1 MADRAK
7 GGRGDG
13 GAARGDA
20 GAARPDAGGDPP
32 RQRES
37 APRAVAARVLARVW
51 GSDAFASAA
60 LDAELRRAPAM
71 DPRDVGLATE
81 LVYGVLR
88 AQGALEVRIAEFAA
102 KGRWTADPLVRA
114 HVLMGAYSLCFLDRV
129 PPFAAVSEAV
139 DGAQAAG
146 GPRVG
151 AFANAVLRKLA
162 TAVEAGGRPPLAGA
176 VVASAPGWL
185 RGALRRSLGRAAA
198 EAFLS
203 AGPVPP
209 PTGLCLAP
217 GEDRDAWLEALRAA
231 APSASF
237 EAGRVSP
244 RAIVARGAG
253 DLRRLP
259 GFGAAWIG
267 QEEGAQALAL
277 ALGARPGE
285 RVLDACA
292 GRGNKSWLLSRA
304 VLPGGAVDAADLY
317 PAKLSQLRAALSAP
331 PASSESAGAEG
342 AEGAGA
348 EAGDALAGD
357 ALAGDALAGG
367 ALAGAGGGG
376 LARAAAFVR
385 ETYAVDWT
393 VGAGDVPEGYDRVLV
408 DAPCSGVGT
417 LRRRPEITL
426 RREADDLPRLAD
438 LQVAIARRAA
448 TRARDGGRL
457 VFAVCSVLREECE
470 AVAARLA
477 ATAEDDLGV
486 RLEPAPFDAEIAREL
501 AAGSDAFRL
510 LPHVHG
516 TDGYFAAMFVVR
528 R

>member
-1 MADRAK
+1 MADRAE
-7 GGRGDG
+7 GDG
-13 GAARGDA
+13 RDGRDGRDARDGRDGRDARDAASA
-20 GAARPDAGGDPP
+20 AARP
-32 RQRES
+32 RES

-60 LDAELRRAPAM
+60 LDAELRRAQAL
-71 DPRDVGLATE
+71 DPRDAGLATE

-88 AQGALEVRIAEFAA
+88 AQAALEARIAEFAA
-102 KGRWTADPLVRA
+102 KGRWTTDPLVRA

-129 PPFAAVSEAV
+129 PAFAAVSEAV

-162 TAVEAGGRPPLAGA
+162 AAVESSGRPPLAGA

-217 GEDRDAWLEALRAA
+217 GEDRDAWLEALRGA
-231 APSASF
+231 APAGSF

-259 GFGAAWIG
+259 GFGVAWIG

-277 ALGARPGE
+277 TLGALPGE

-317 PAKLSQLRAALSAP
+317 PAKLSQLREALSAP

-342 AEGAGA
+342 GG
-348 EAGDALAGD
+348 
-357 ALAGDALAGG
+357 ALAGG
-367 ALAGAGGGG
+367 ALAGAG
-376 LARAAAFVR
+376 LARAAAFVG

-417 LRRRPEITL
+417 LRRRPEIAL

-477 ATAEDDLGV
+477 APAEDDLGV

-501 AAGSDAFRL
+501 SGGGDAFRL

>member
-7 GGRGDG
+7 GDGGDG
-13 GAARGDA
+13 G
-20 GAARPDAGGDPP
+20 GAAPRP
-32 RQRES
+32 RES

-60 LDAELRRAPAM
+60 LDAELRRAPAL

-88 AQGALEVRIAEFAA
+88 VQAALEARIAEFAA
-102 KGRWTADPLVRA
+102 KSRWTADPLVRA

-129 PPFAAVSEAV
+129 PSFAAVSEAV

-162 TAVEAGGRPPLAGA
+162 AAVDAGGRPPLSGA

-217 GEDRDAWLEALRAA
+217 GEDRGAWLEALRGA
-231 APSASF
+231 APAASF

-244 RAIVARGAG
+244 AAIVARGAG

-259 GFGAAWIG
+259 GFGAAWLG

-317 PAKLSQLRAALSAP
+317 PAKLSQLRATLSAP
-331 PASSESAGAEG
+331 PASSEGAADAGGAG

-348 EAGDALAGD
+348 EAGSAQVGD
-357 ALAGDALAGG
+357 AP
-367 ALAGAGGGG
+367 AGGG
-376 LARAAAFVR
+376 LSRAAAFVR

-417 LRRRPEITL
+417 LRRRPEIAL

-477 ATAEDDLGV
+477 GPAEDDLGV

-501 AAGSDAFRL
+501 AGGGDAFRL

>member
-1 MADRAK
+1 MADRDQGGGRD
-7 GGRGDG
+7 GGRG
-13 GAARGDA
+13 
-20 GAARPDAGGDPP
+20 ARPPHP
-32 RQRES
+32 TES

-51 GSDAFASAA
+51 GSEAFASAA
-60 LDAELRRAPAM
+60 LDAELRRAPAL

-88 AQGALEVRIAEFAA
+88 VQAALEARIAEFAA
-102 KGRWTADPLVRA
+102 KSRWTTDPLVRA
-114 HVLMGAYSLCFLDRV
+114 HVLMGAYSLCFLDRI
-129 PPFAAVSEAV
+129 PSFAAVSEAV

-151 AFANAVLRKLA
+151 AFTNAVLRRLA
-162 TAVEAGGRPPLAGA
+162 AAVESGGRSPLASA

-231 APSASF
+231 APTATF
-237 EAGRVSP
+237 EAGRVSKT
-244 RAIVARGAG
+244 AIVARGAG

-267 QEEGAQALAL
+267 QEEGAQALAF

-285 RVLDACA
+285 AVLDACS
-292 GRGNKSWLLSRA
+292 GRGNKSWILSRA

-317 PAKLSQLRAALSAP
+317 PAKLSQLRAALGAP
-331 PASSESAGAEG
+331 PSTAEGTGAED
-342 AEGAGA
+342 AGA
-348 EAGDALAGD
+348 EAGDAQ
-357 ALAGDALAGG
+357 
-367 ALAGAGGGG
+367 AGARDG
-376 LARAAAFVR
+376 LGRAAATVR

-417 LRRRPEITL
+417 LRRRPEIAL
-426 RREADDLPRLAD
+426 QREADDLPRLAD

-470 AVAARLA
+470 AVTARLA
-477 ATAEDDLGV
+477 APADDGLGV
-486 RLEPAPFDAEIAREL
+486 RLEPAPFDAELAREL
-501 AAGSDAFRL
+501 AGGGDAFRL

>member
-7 GGRGDG
+7 GDGRGTDG
-13 GAARGDA
+13 ERGAAPG
-20 GAARPDAGGDPP
+20 P
-32 RQRES
+32 RES

-60 LDAELRRAPAM
+60 LDAELRRAPGL
-71 DPRDVGLATE
+71 DPRDAGLATE

-88 AQGALEVRIAEFAA
+88 AQGALEARIAEFAS
-102 KGRWTADPLVRA
+102 KSRWTTDPLVRA
-114 HVLMGAYSLCFLDRV
+114 HVLIGAYSLCFLDRV

-139 DGAQAAG
+139 AGAQSVA

-151 AFANAVLRKLA
+151 AFANAVLRRLA
-162 TAVEAGGRPPLAGA
+162 AAVEGGARPPLAAA

-185 RGALRRSLGRAAA
+185 RGALRRSLGRAPA
-198 EAFLS
+198 EAFLA

-209 PTGLCLAP
+209 PAGICLAP
-217 GEDRDAWLEALRAA
+217 GEDRDAWLEALRSA
-231 APSASF
+231 APAASF

-244 RAIVARGAG
+244 RAILARGAG

-259 GFGAAWIG
+259 GAGAAWIG

-277 ALGARPGE
+277 ALGALPGE

-317 PAKLSQLRAALSAP
+317 PAKLSQLRATLSAP
-331 PASSESAGAEG
+331 PASSESASAQ
-342 AEGAGA
+342 AGDA
-348 EAGDALAGD
+348 EAGVP
-357 ALAGDALAGG
+357 AGG
-367 ALAGAGGGG
+367 ADAAARGG
-376 LARAAAFVR
+376 LGSAAALVR
-385 ETYAVDWT
+385 ATYAVDWT

-417 LRRRPEITL
+417 LRRRPEIAL

-438 LQVAIARRAA
+438 LQVAIVRRAA

-470 AVAARLA
+470 AVVARLA
-477 ATAEDDLGV
+477 APADDDLGV
-486 RLEPAPFDAEIAREL
+486 RLEPAPFDAELAREL
-501 AAGSDAFRL
+501 SGGGDAFRL
-510 LPHVHG
+510 LPHEHG
-516 TDGYFAAMFVVR
+516 TDGYFAAMFIVR

>member
-7 GGRGDG
+7 GGRGGADG
-13 GAARGDA
+13 
-20 GAARPDAGGDPP
+20 AGGDAAGAPP

-60 LDAELRRAPAM
+60 LDAELRRAPAL

-88 AQGALEVRIAEFAA
+88 AQGALEARIAELAA
-102 KGRWTADPLVRA
+102 KGRWTTDPLVRA
-114 HVLMGAYSLCFLDRV
+114 HMLMGAYSLCFLDRV

-162 TAVEAGGRPPLAGA
+162 AAVEAGGRPPLAAA

-244 RAIVARGAG
+244 RAIVGRGAG

-317 PAKLSQLRAALSAP
+317 PAKLSQLRAALGAP

-342 AEGAGA
+342 
-348 EAGDALAGD
+348 GDALVGD
-357 ALAGDALAGG
+357 ALV
-367 ALAGAGGGG
+367 GGG

-408 DAPCSGVGT
+408 DAPCSGIGT

-426 RREADDLPRLAD
+426 GREADDLPRLAD

-477 ATAEDDLGV
+477 APAEDDLGV

-501 AAGSDAFRL
+501 AGGGDAFRL

>member
-7 GGRGDG
+7 GDGRDG
-13 GAARGDA
+13 RDAAS
-20 GAARPDAGGDPP
+20 AAPRP
-32 RQRES
+32 RES

-60 LDAELRRAPAM
+60 LDAELRRAQAL
-71 DPRDVGLATE
+71 DPRDAGLATE

-88 AQGALEVRIAEFAA
+88 AQAALEARIAEFAA
-102 KGRWTADPLVRA
+102 KGRWTTDPLVRA

-129 PPFAAVSEAV
+129 PAFAAVSEAV

-162 TAVEAGGRPPLAGA
+162 AAVESSGRPPLAGA

-217 GEDRDAWLEALRAA
+217 GEDRDAWIEALRGA
-231 APSASF
+231 APGGSF

-259 GFGAAWIG
+259 GFGVAWIG

-277 ALGARPGE
+277 ALGALPGE

-317 PAKLSQLRAALSAP
+317 PAKLSQLREALSAP

-342 AEGAGA
+342 GGAQS
-348 EAGDALAGD
+348 DALSGE
-357 ALAGDALAGG
+357 ALAGG
-367 ALAGAGGGG
+367 ALSVEAPAGGALTGAGGG
-376 LARAAAFVR
+376 LARAAAFIR

-417 LRRRPEITL
+417 LRRRPEIAL
-426 RREADDLPRLAD
+426 RRDADDLPRLAD

-477 ATAEDDLGV
+477 APAEDDLGV

-501 AAGSDAFRL
+501 AAGGAAFRL

>member
-7 GGRGDG
+7 GGRGGAGGATGGAGGATGGAGGASGGAGGPTG
-13 GAARGDA
+13 GAAP
-20 GAARPDAGGDPP
+20 RP
-32 RQRES
+32 RES

-60 LDAELRRAPAM
+60 LDAELRRAPAL
-71 DPRDVGLATE
+71 DPRDVGLTTE

-88 AQGALEVRIAEFAA
+88 AQGALEARIAELAT
-102 KGRWTADPLVRA
+102 KGRWTTDPLVRA

-162 TAVEAGGRPPLAGA
+162 ASVESGGRPPLTDA

-185 RGALRRSLGRAAA
+185 RGALRRSLGRASA

-231 APSASF
+231 APSATF

-331 PASSESAGAEG
+331 PASSESAGAE
-342 AEGAGA
+342 AGA
-348 EAGDALAGD
+348 LPGDALAGD
-357 ALAGDALAGG
+357 AP
-367 ALAGAGGGG
+367 AGAGGG
-376 LARAAAFVR
+376 LERAAAFVR

-417 LRRRPEITL
+417 LRRRPEIAL

-477 ATAEDDLGV
+477 APADDDLGV
-486 RLEPAPFDAEIAREL
+486 RLEPAPFDVEIAREL
-501 AAGSDAFRL
+501 AAGGDAFRL

>member
-1 MADRAK
+1 MADRAQR
-7 GGRGDG
+7 GGRDGG
-13 GAARGDA
+13 GAA
-20 GAARPDAGGDPP
+20 ARSG
-32 RQRES
+32 ES
-37 APRAVAARVLARVW
+37 AARAVAARVLARVW

-60 LDAELRRAPAM
+60 LDAELRRAPAL

-88 AQGALEVRIAEFAA
+88 AQAALEARIAELAA

-151 AFANAVLRKLA
+151 AFANAVLRKVA
-162 TAVEAGGRPPLAGA
+162 AAVEAGGP
-176 VVASAPGWL
+176 APGWPG
-185 RGALRRSLGRAAA
+185 GALRRSLGRAAA

-209 PTGLCLAP
+209 PTGLCLSP
-217 GEDRDAWLEALRAA
+217 GEDRDAWLAALRGA
-231 APSASF
+231 APAATF

-244 RAIVARGAG
+244 AAIVARGAG

-267 QEEGAQALAL
+267 QEEGAQALAF

-331 PASSESAGAEG
+331 PASSEGAGAEG
-342 AEGAGA
+342 GGGEAAGAEGGGAGA
-348 EAGDALAGD
+348 R
-357 ALAGDALAGG
+357 
-367 ALAGAGGGG
+367 GG
-376 LARAAAFVR
+376 LERAAAFVR

-417 LRRRPEITL
+417 LRRRPEIAL
-426 RREADDLPRLAD
+426 RRAADDLPRLAD

-477 ATAEDDLGV
+477 APADDDLGV
-486 RLEPAPFDAEIAREL
+486 RLEPAPFDAELAREL
-501 AAGSDAFRL
+501 AGAGDAFRL

-528 R
+528 RR

>member
-7 GGRGDG
+7 GDGRDG
-13 GAARGDA
+13 RDAAS
-20 GAARPDAGGDPP
+20 AAPRP
-32 RQRES
+32 RES

-60 LDAELRRAPAM
+60 LDAELRRAQAL
-71 DPRDVGLATE
+71 DPRDAGLATE

-88 AQGALEVRIAEFAA
+88 AQAALEARIAEFAA
-102 KGRWTADPLVRA
+102 KGRWTTDPLVRA

-129 PPFAAVSEAV
+129 PAFAAVSEAV

-162 TAVEAGGRPPLAGA
+162 AAVESSGRPPLAGA

-217 GEDRDAWLEALRAA
+217 GEDRDAWLEALRGA
-231 APSASF
+231 APAGSF

-259 GFGAAWIG
+259 GFGVAWIG

-277 ALGARPGE
+277 ALGALPGE

-317 PAKLSQLRAALSAP
+317 PAKLSQLREALSAP
-331 PASSESAGAEG
+331 PASSESAGAEAGEALAGG
-342 AEGAGA
+342 ARGDALSGEALAGGARG
-348 EAGDALAGD
+348 GDALAGE
-357 ALAGDALAGG
+357 APAGG
-367 ALAGAGGGG
+367 ALTGAGGG

-417 LRRRPEITL
+417 LRRRPEIAL

-477 ATAEDDLGV
+477 APAEDDLGV

-501 AAGSDAFRL
+501 SGGGDAFRL

>member
-1 MADRAK
+1 MADRTK
-7 GGRGDG
+7 GDG
-13 GAARGDA
+13 G
-20 GAARPDAGGDPP
+20 GAAPRPK
-32 RQRES
+32 ES
-37 APRAVAARVLARVW
+37 APRAIAARVLARVW
-51 GSDAFASAA
+51 AADAFASAA
-60 LDAELRRAPAM
+60 LDAELRRAPAL

-88 AQGALEVRIAEFAA
+88 AQVALEARIAEFAA
-102 KGRWTADPLVRA
+102 KSRWTTDPLVRA

-129 PPFAAVSEAV
+129 PSFAAVSEAV

-151 AFANAVLRKLA
+151 AFANAVLRRLA
-162 TAVEAGGRPPLAGA
+162 AAMEAGRPPLAGA

-185 RGALRRSLGRAAA
+185 RGSLRRSLGRAAA

-217 GEDRDAWLEALRAA
+217 GEDRDAWLEALRGA
-231 APSASF
+231 APAASF
-237 EAGRVSP
+237 EPGRVSP
-244 RAIVARGAG
+244 TAIVARGAG
-253 DLRRLP
+253 DVRRLP

-292 GRGNKSWLLSRA
+292 GRGNKSWILSRA

-317 PAKLSQLRAALSAP
+317 PAKLSQLRATLSAP
-331 PASSESAGAEG
+331 PASSED

-348 EAGDALAGD
+348 EVGDAPARD
-357 ALAGDALAGG
+357 AQAAAR
-367 ALAGAGGGG
+367 GG
-376 LARAAAFVR
+376 LERAAAFVR
-385 ETYAVDWT
+385 EIYAVDWT

-417 LRRRPEITL
+417 LRRRPEIAL
-426 RREADDLPRLAD
+426 RRDADDLPRLAD

-477 ATAEDDLGV
+477 DPAEDDLGV

-501 AAGSDAFRL
+501 AGGGDAFRL

-516 TDGYFAAMFVVR
+516 TDGYFAAMFIVR

>member
-7 GGRGDG
+7 GDGRDG
-13 GAARGDA
+13 RDGRDAAS
-20 GAARPDAGGDPP
+20 AAPRP
-32 RQRES
+32 RES

-60 LDAELRRAPAM
+60 LDAELRRAQAL
-71 DPRDVGLATE
+71 DPRDAGLATE

-88 AQGALEVRIAEFAA
+88 SQAALEARIAEFAA
-102 KGRWTADPLVRA
+102 KGRWTTDPLVRA

-129 PPFAAVSEAV
+129 PAFAAVSEAV

-162 TAVEAGGRPPLAGA
+162 AAVESSGRPPLAGA

-217 GEDRDAWLEALRAA
+217 GEDRDAWLEALRGA
-231 APSASF
+231 APAGSF

-259 GFGAAWIG
+259 GFGVAWIG

-277 ALGARPGE
+277 ALGALPGE

-317 PAKLSQLRAALSAP
+317 PAKLSQLREALSAP

-342 AEGAGA
+342 
-348 EAGDALAGD
+348 GDALSGEAQASG
-357 ALAGDALAGG
+357 AQAGG
-367 ALAGAGGGG
+367 AGGG

-417 LRRRPEITL
+417 LRRRPEIAL
-426 RREADDLPRLAD
+426 RRDADDLPRLAD

-477 ATAEDDLGV
+477 APAEDDLGV

-501 AAGSDAFRL
+501 SGGGDAFRL